1 ALAEAVAGA
10 LGLSRWELV
19 YQSRSGPPH
28 VPWLE
33 PDVLDALRAIAAREP
48 GASVALAP
56 FGFVADHMEV
66 VWDLDV
72 EARDVAES
80 LGLRMVRARTANAH
94 PRFVRMVRELVDD
107 AMARPF
113 AACAPRCCPPPR
125 PP

>member
-1 ALAEAVAGA
+1 LSLHDALPISDPPPHVLFTAHSIPVAMARECAYESELRALAESVAGA
-10 LGLSRWELV
+10 LGLSRGELV

-66 VWDLDV
+66 
-72 EARDVAES
+72 
-80 LGLRMVRARTANAH
+80 
-94 PRFVRMVRELVDD
+94 
-107 AMARPF
+107 
-113 AACAPRCCPPPR
+113 
-125 PP
+125 